1 MTTPAPAPH
10 DPGAAHP
17 TGRHRPIGGLGTASS
32 VLIGLMASYGVVTT
46 WLGWEQ
52 YTLVSD
58 AVTGARTVT
67 LAEIEALDS
76 LSLTLTL
83 LYLALGVVTGVTFLV
98 WLWRT
103 RGNAE
108 LASTAPHRR
117 ARGWVLGGWFVPV
130 VNFWFPYQ
138 IVADI
143 YRASAP
149 NGSRG
154 TPWLAWWWASW
165 LVVLV
170 LDRGAS
176 AAIEEAELTVD
187 TFRTL
192 AIAQTL
198 TGVALVSAAIP
209 LVFVLQRITAWQ
221 NGAGMPQASA
231 GPGATAG

>member
-1 MTTPAPAPH
+1 MTTPAPAPS
-10 DPGAAHP
+10 DPGATHP
-17 TGRHRPIGGLGTASS
+17 TGRHRPIGGLRTASS
-32 VLIGLMASYGVVTT
+32 VLIGLVASYGVVTT
-46 WLGWEQ
+46 WLGWEL

-67 LAEIEALDS
+67 SAEVEALDS
-76 LSLTLTL
+76 LSLTLAL
-83 LYLALGVVTGVTFLV
+83 LYVALGVVTAVTFFV
-98 WLWRT
+98 WLWRA
-103 RGNAE
+103 RSNAE
-108 LASTAPHRR
+108 RASTTPHRR

-138 IVADI
+138 VVADV

-165 LVVLV
+165 LVALV
-170 LDRGAS
+170 LDRVSSTAVK
-176 AAIEEAELTVD
+176 ETEPTVD

-192 AIAQTL
+192 AITQTL

-209 LVFVLQRITAWQ
+209 LVVLLQRITAWQ
-221 NGAGMPQASA
+221 NGPGMQAPAGQ
-231 GPGATAG
+231 GLTAG